1 MRNLRVFIVTIVAI
15 VMIAIAATWLAI
27 QNNLKIT
34 LILSIVDITLCY
46 YLVIGIRKNFRD
58 VDDFTEAVK
67 YNDFTRRYADSKS
80 HNSRFYRNFNE
91 ISEVFSDLSREKDAQ
106 QYYLRQILELVDTAI
121 IAYDLD
127 TENVLWQNNAFKEL
141 FLVPEIKNLDWLK
154 KRSTDLYREFV
165 KIKSQDEYITNFNR
179 EGVLLKLIIN
189 VSQFATESGQYRII
203 AVHNISSTMDEI
215 EARAWK
221 GLLGVMTH
229 EIMNS
234 ITPVVSLTQTIKDRI
249 DDIKKESGDIITEEM
264 EEIELGIDTIKRRS
278 EGLLKFSDTYHNLS
292 RVIVPDMK
300 EFDLILVAEN
310 IKRLMLPS
318 LRSKGIEFGIKT
330 TLPSIIVDIDAIL
343 IEQAVINLITNAAY
357 ALKDTERPKIEIHIG
372 EDKDSRAYITVAD
385 NGCGISEQIRDK
397 IYIPF
402 FTTRKSGN
410 GIGLTLTREI
420 IKLHGAS
427 LLLQTKEGEGSA
439 FTILF

>member
-1 MRNLRVFIVTIVAI
+1 MNPTTIIFIFSVA
-15 VMIAIAATWLAI
+15 A
-27 QNNLKIT
+27 IT
-34 LILSIVDITLCY
+34 LVY
-46 YLVIGIRKNFRD
+46 YLIKRIRKNYRD

-141 FLVPEIKNLDWLK
+141 FLVPEIKNLNWLK
-154 KRSTDLYREFV
+154 KRAADLYCELVEVR
-165 KIKSQDEYITNFNR
+165 SQDQQIINFNR
-179 EGVLLKLIIN
+179 DGVLLKLVVN
-189 VSQFATESGQYRII
+189 VSQFTTESRQYKII

-249 DDIKKESGDIITEEM
+249 VDVKKGSGDITSEEI
-264 EEIELGIDTIKRRS
+264 EEIELGMDTIKRRS

-300 EFDLILVAEN
+300 EYDLNLIAEN
-310 IKRLMLPS
+310 ISRLMLPS
-318 LRSKGIEFGIKT
+318 LRAKDIDLEIKT
-330 TLPSIIVDIDAIL
+330 IVPSVIVDIDAAL

-357 ALKDTERPKIEIHIG
+357 ALKETERPKIEIHIG
-372 EDKDSRAYITVAD
+372 MDKDSRAYITVAD

-402 FTTRKSGN
+402 FTTRKNGN